1 MRVFVAG
8 GSGVLGRALVPLL
21 VAEGHEVSAMTRSL
35 EKEDLLA
42 SLGAAPVVCDVY
54 DIERLVDVVTAAAPE
69 VVMHQ
74 LTDLPDE
81 LSEIFTFAERNARMR
96 REGTSNLLQAAGA
109 AGASRVIAQSVSW
122 ELPGDAG
129 ASVRDHEH
137 AILDA
142 GGVIVRYGQLYGPG
156 TYYETSRPDPPRV
169 EVMEAARQ
177 TLPTLHALA
186 GTIVVINES
195 PNA

>member
-1 MRVFVAG
+1 
-8 GSGVLGRALVPLL
+8 
-21 VAEGHEVSAMTRSL
+21 MTRSL

-177 TLPTLHALA
+177 TLPTLHVLA